1 MKGEAANEKM
11 ASIYRS
17 DIAFVAFIR
26 DPLSGRSRRCFIK
39 KQDMAQG
46 RMQKEIALVRR
57 NGFSV
62 LMIIKRL

>member
-26 DPLSGRSRRCFIK
+26 DPLSGDLAAVS
-39 KQDMAQG
+39 
-46 RMQKEIALVRR
+46 
-57 NGFSV
+57 
-62 LMIIKRL
+62 